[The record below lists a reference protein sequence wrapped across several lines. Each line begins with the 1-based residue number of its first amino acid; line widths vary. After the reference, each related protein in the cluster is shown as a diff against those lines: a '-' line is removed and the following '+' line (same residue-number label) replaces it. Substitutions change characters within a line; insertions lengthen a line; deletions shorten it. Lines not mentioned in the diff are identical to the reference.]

1 MNNKTSDEIKWY
13 KLDNTANI
21 FPVVSNKRISSV
33 FRISV
38 TLKQEIVEDI
48 LKEALEETLNY
59 FDNFRV
65 KLKRGFFW
73 YYFETNKKTCLVEK
87 EQDYP
92 CAYIDKLSNNQFLF
106 KVTYFKKRINLEVFH
121 AITDGGGA
129 INFLKSLT
137 FNYIKIANKNELSD
151 LALKTLGIDVF
162 SDVEDSYIKNHK
174 RSHVKAVG
182 YRKAYHIVDKKIP
195 LSIIS
200 TIHGYINTTDLI
212 NLCKKKSVTIT
223 QYLATIMI
231 WCIYNEYLNRQSS
244 EDPIS
249 ISIPVNL
256 RKFFNSTT
264 SANFFSTL
272 SIGFIPK
279 NEDYTF
285 DEILVIVSKQ
295 FKEQLTKESLSKKIS
310 LNVSLEKNIFIRCV
324 PLFIK
329 NIILR
334 IIYNKSSKSST
345 SVLSN
350 LGKID
355 IPREFEKYIDNFSV
369 LLDITEAEPIKCGVC
384 SYGDKLV
391 CSFTSKFETPYLERA
406 FFRFLQS
413 EGIDVIIESNGIHDE
428 NL

>member
-1 MNNKTSDEIKWY
+1 MNNRMNEETKWY

-38 TLKQEIVEDI
+38 TLKQDIVQDI
-48 LKEALEETLNY
+48 LKEALEDTLNY

-65 KLKRGFFW
+65 KLKRGLFW
-73 YYFETNKKTCLVEK
+73 YYFETNKKSCLVEQ

-92 CAYIDKLSNNQFLF
+92 CAFIDRLSNNQFLF

-129 INFLKSLT
+129 TNFLKSLT
-137 FNYIKIANKNELSD
+137 FNYIKIANKNELSES
-151 LALKTLGIDVF
+151 ALKTLSIDVF
-162 SDVEDSYIKNHK
+162 SDNEDSYIKHHK
-174 RSHVKAVG
+174 RVHAKGLG
-182 YRKAYHIVDKKIP
+182 YKKAYHIIDKRIP

-200 TIHGYINTTDLI
+200 TIHGYMNTTDLL
-212 NLCKKKSVTIT
+212 NLCRKRNVTIT
-223 QYLATIMI
+223 QYLATIII
-231 WCIYNEYLNRQSS
+231 WSIYNEYLNGQPSK
-244 EDPIS
+244 DPIN

-256 RKFFNSTT
+256 RHLFGSTT
-264 SANFFSTL
+264 SSNFFSIL
-272 SIGFIPK
+272 SVGFTPTK
-279 NEDYTF
+279 EDYTF
-285 DEILVIVSKQ
+285 DEILEIISKQ
-295 FKEQLTKESLSKKIS
+295 FKEQLTKENLSKKIS
-310 LNVSLEKNIFIRCV
+310 LNVAFEKNIFVRFI

-334 IIYNKSSKSST
+334 IIYNKSAKSST

-355 IPREFEKYIDNFSV
+355 VPDEFEKYIDNFSI
-369 LLDITEAEPIKCGVC
+369 LLDITEVEPVKCGVC

-413 EGIDVIIESNGIHDE
+413 EGIDVIIESNGVHNE